1 MIFAFVFCHTKS
13 KKKILN
19 WKIFFAKISSKKSA
33 VKNYYYYNYY
43 NYLFSSNAR
52 NLWLTISCRK
62 FCLLYLAVNHLLQ
75 SFYGFCACKNI
86 IFFFF
91 GKNSSIF
98 TKFVYVQ
105 CLLFVSLPSQ
115 IFWIH
120 FSPSPPQFFE
130 CFLRSSLLWAFKKI
144 IKMNK
149 NGYFMLFPI

>member
-75 SFYGFCACKNI
+75 SFYGFCAWVKKI
-86 IFFFF
+86 IFFFLEKLVDF
-91 GKNSSIF
+91 YKIRIRTVLIIRFPPFPNFLNSFLSLPSSIF
-98 TKFVYVQ
+98 
-105 CLLFVSLPSQ
+105 
-115 IFWIH
+115 W
-120 FSPSPPQFFE
+120 
-130 CFLRSSLLWAFKKI
+130 
-144 IKMNK
+144 
-149 NGYFMLFPI
+149 MLFAFQFIMSLQEDHKNE